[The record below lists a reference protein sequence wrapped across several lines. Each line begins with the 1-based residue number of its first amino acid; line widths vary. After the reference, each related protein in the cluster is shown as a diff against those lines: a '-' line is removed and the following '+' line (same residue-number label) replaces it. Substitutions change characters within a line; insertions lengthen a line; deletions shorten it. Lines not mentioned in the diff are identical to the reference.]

1 MMKSSALLLAVA
13 LVVGC
18 AGAPPPTWQKP
29 AADTTCG
36 DWLNEMN
43 DDHRVDMTGAVFR
56 STLVDMGADP
66 EQISEAVN
74 DELVPLLLDR
84 LTHACRSEAEVA
96 ALPGVMRR
104 VIIAER
110 QGIFDAMEDAVSP

>member
-1 MMKSSALLLAVA
+1 VKSSALLLAVA

-18 AGAPPPTWQKP
+18 AGTPPTWQKP

-43 DDHRVDMTGAVFR
+43 DDHRVDMAGAVFR

-66 EQISEAVN
+66 EQLSEAVN

-84 LTHACRSEAEVA
+84 LTLACRSEAEVA
-96 ALPGVMRR
+96 ALPGVMQR
-104 VIIAER
+104 VVIAER